1 MRRRKLAQSGVLC
14 RSMAFFLDTQETAE
28 RFGKYIEEYQALFR
42 ERGVAFGTPED
53 FFRLT
58 PKLAYDDEFRVA
70 FSALTRSIGQ
80 REQGG
85 LTLTRVLT
93 IVAIALGGSG
103 IDELG
108 SGSAVS
114 VSLVVVFLAGVG
126 GWSERE
132 IETAEM
138 TEVSSRSTEEESVV
152 RVREVTPI
160 AVGVKAI
167 DEQEALE
174 FEQRVSQGSSDN
186 FAGMT
191 SSVPV
196 EPALVKDALS
206 RLEINTLELKHYL
219 DSIDSRIDRIEP
231 HLNGRSPRTNA
242 SEGNGTTQLRVTEK
256 VKFTL
261 PVQRYSYANTQ
272 TAIQVPPPVVQA
284 NASQL
289 RRLRGLVIMLGALLV
304 VAVAAAVY
312 LYFEPAWRRSAETRG
327 MDGKSLVSEKMATP
341 EANGGGVAAA
351 PSALSLG
358 TAQGELPRARAP
370 SGLRAG
376 EEQPGRVANT
386 EEQPIP
392 VLSPGPRKIAPLK
405 VDDSAPPSVTK
416 GMGGVQMAGAVPGA
430 VANARRPAV
439 SVVTPPPAP
448 PATPSAPPTTPSE
461 AATEKSPALV
471 PGPIFVPSSSLRD
484 NVLASPKPAYPV
496 GAHLQKL
503 EGDVILQAVISVK
516 GSVESVRVVS
526 GPVALQQ
533 AAVDA
538 MKLWKYR
545 PYMVNGTPV
554 PVRTFVSFHFT
565 IERPTVR

>member
-14 RSMAFFLDTQETAE
+14 RSMAFFLDTHETTE

-70 FSALTRSIGQ
+70 FSELTRSIGQ

-93 IVAIALGGSG
+93 IVALALGGSG

-114 VSLVVVFLAGVG
+114 ISLVVVFLAGVG

-132 IETAEM
+132 IEAAEM
-138 TEVSSRSTEEESVV
+138 TEVSSRSTEEETVV

-174 FEQRVSQGSSDN
+174 FEQRVSQGSSDD

-191 SSVPV
+191 SSMPV

-206 RLEINTLELKHYL
+206 RLEINTLQLKHYL

-231 HLNGRSPRTNA
+231 HLNGGSSRTNA
-242 SEGNGTTQLRVTEK
+242 SEGNGMTRPRVAEK

-261 PVQRYSYANTQ
+261 PVQRYSYASSQ
-272 TAIQVPPPVVQA
+272 TAIQVTPRVIPA

-327 MDGKSLVSEKMATP
+327 TDGKSLVSEKMATP
-341 EANGGGVAAA
+341 VANGGGVAAA

-358 TAQGELPRARAP
+358 TAQGELPKARAP

-386 EEQPIP
+386 EEQPVP
-392 VLSPGPRKIAPLK
+392 VLTSGPRKIAPLK
-405 VDDSAPPSVTK
+405 VDNSAPPSVTK
-416 GMGGVQMAGAVPGA
+416 GMGGVKMAGAVPSA
-430 VANARRPAV
+430 VVDARRPVV
-439 SVVTPPPAP
+439 SVATPP
-448 PATPSAPPTTPSE
+448 APPTTPPVPTTSPE
-461 AATEKSPALV
+461 AVMEKSPTSSV
-471 PGPIFVPSSSLRD
+471 PSPIFVPSSSLRD

-545 PYMVNGTPV
+545 PYAVNGTPV

-565 IERPTVR
+565 IERPTQR

>member
-1 MRRRKLAQSGVLC
+1 
-14 RSMAFFLDTQETAE
+14 MAFFLDTHETTV

-53 FFRLT
+53 LFRLT

-93 IVAIALGGSG
+93 IVALALGGSG
-103 IDELG
+103 IDELD

-114 VSLVVVFLAGVG
+114 ISLVVVFLAGVG

-138 TEVSSRSTEEESVV
+138 TEVSSRSTEEERVV

-160 AVGVKAI
+160 AVGAKAI

-191 SSVPV
+191 SSMPV

-231 HLNGRSPRTNA
+231 HLNGGSSRTNA
-242 SEGNGTTQLRVTEK
+242 SEGNGLTRPRVAEK

-261 PVQRYSYANTQ
+261 PVQRYSYASSQ
-272 TAIQVPPPVVQA
+272 TAVQVTPRVVPA

-304 VAVAAAVY
+304 VAVAAAAY
-312 LYFEPAWRRSAETRG
+312 LYFESAWRRSAETRG
-327 MDGKSLVSEKMATP
+327 TDGKSLVSEKMATP
-341 EANGGGVAAA
+341 VANGGGVAAA

-358 TAQGELPRARAP
+358 TASGELPRVRAPAP

-376 EEQPGRVANT
+376 EGQPERAADTEQKPV
-386 EEQPIP
+386 P
-392 VLSPGPRKIAPLK
+392 VLSSGPRKIAPLK

-430 VANARRPAV
+430 VANARPVV
-439 SVVTPPPAP
+439 SVVTPP
-448 PATPSAPPTTPSE
+448 APPTTPPE
-461 AATEKSPALV
+461 AAMEKSPTFV
-471 PGPIFVPSSSLRD
+471 PSPIFVPSSSLRG

-503 EGDVILQAVISVK
+503 EGDVVLQAVISEK

-565 IERPTVR
+565 IERPTER